1 LQAAQVK
8 ETHHRIVVV
17 VAAEQV
23 RSELRA
29 LHLETAEQAQR
40 QASRPHL

>member
-1 LQAAQVK
+1 
-8 ETHHRIVVV
+8 VVV

-23 RSELRA
+23 QSVSLV
-29 LHLETAEQAQR
+29 LHLETAVQAQR